1 MKRMREYL
9 APFVLILSGLAAAWA
24 ADPADGLFDLDQ
36 LEVRIT
42 ESLSNLE
49 LSHDGKPVLLMRHQ
63 DPDHHI
69 VAPYDKTARRCPPY
83 CVQPMQVAPGVETI
97 GELELIEYLK
107 RAEEGD
113 STVLVIDSRTDD
125 WVRRGT
131 IPGSVHIAYQ
141 RLDPEFASPQQI
153 AEILQLEFGAASADG
168 IWDFGGVKTLVFFCN
183 GAWCGQSP
191 TNIKA
196 LLGFGYPAHKIK
208 WYRGGMQAWESLG
221 LTTVRPAA
229 ATADDEAEH
238 STP

>member
-1 MKRMREYL
+1 MKRIREYL
-9 APFVLILSGLAAAWA
+9 APVVLFLSGLAAAWA

-42 ESLSNLE
+42 ESLSHLE

-107 RAEEGD
+107 RADDGD
-113 STVLVIDSRTDD
+113 STVLVIDSRTGD
-125 WVRRGT
+125 WVQRGT
-131 IPGSVHIAYQ
+131 IPGSVNISYQ

-191 TNIKA
+191 TNSRPCSGLAIRHKKSNGTGA
-196 LLGFGYPAHKIK
+196 ECRLGNRWG
-208 WYRGGMQAWESLG
+208 
-221 LTTVRPAA
+221 
-229 ATADDEAEH
+229 
-238 STP
+238 

>member
-1 MKRMREYL
+1 MRRKRWFL
-9 APFVLILSGLAAAWA
+9 VPAALVLPGVVSTWA
-24 ADPADGLFDLDQ
+24 ADPADGLFDLDH

-42 ESLSNLE
+42 EGLSYLE
-49 LSHDGKPVLLMRHQ
+49 LSHDGKPLLLMRHQ
-63 DPDHHI
+63 DPDHAI
-69 VAPYDKTARRCPPY
+69 EAPFQKTARACPPY

-107 RAEEGD
+107 RADDGD
-113 STVLVIDSRTDD
+113 PTVLVIDSRTDD
-125 WVRRGT
+125 WVQRGT
-131 IPGSVHIAYQ
+131 IPGSVHISYR
-141 RLDPEFASPQQI
+141 RLDPEFSSPQQI

-196 LLGFGYPAHKIK
+196 LLGFGYPAHRIK

-221 LTTVRPAA
+221 LTTVQPAA
-229 ATADDEAEH
+229 AAADDGAAH
-238 STP
+238 ATR